1 MENIEKYIVLDLEMC
16 DVPSG
21 EKREVFNSPKELIQ
35 IGAVMLDSEYN
46 IIDHFDMLVKPEYGT
61 VTPNIQKLTG
71 ISPKD
76 VQNATD
82 TENALALF
90 EKWIPENSILVT
102 WSENDARQLDDEL
115 YFKDI
120 CLNKLYD
127 FLDDYIDCQEIF
139 SEKMETNR
147 VYQLSEALAIAN
159 IDYDENIHNAHADA
173 YNTALLF
180 KKLQTED
187 KLTLS
192 PYYFTS
198 ANTYD
203 PFKIKRQELDEAN
216 SYFFI

>member
-203 PFKIKRQELDEAN
+203 PFKIKR
-216 SYFFI
+216 

>member
-159 IDYDENIHNAHADA
+159 IDYDENIHNARADA

-187 KLTLS
+187 TLTLS

-203 PFKIKRQELDEAN
+203 PFKIKR
-216 SYFFI
+216 

>member
-46 IIDHFDMLVKPEYGT
+46 VIDHFDMFVKPEYGT

-203 PFKIKRQELDEAN
+203 PFKIKR
-216 SYFFI
+216 

>member
-35 IGAVMLDSEYN
+35 IGAVMLNSEYN
-46 IIDHFDMLVKPEYGT
+46 VIDHFDMLVKPEYGT

-203 PFKIKRQELDEAN
+203 PFKIKR
-216 SYFFI
+216 

>member
-46 IIDHFDMLVKPEYGT
+46 VIDHFDMLVKPEYGT

-71 ISPKD
+71 ISQND

-82 TENALALF
+82 TEKALAEL

-102 WSENDARQLDDEL
+102 WSGNDARQLDDEL

-139 SEKMETNR
+139 SEKMDTDR

-187 KLTLS
+187 TLTLS
-192 PYYFTS
+192 PYYLTS
-198 ANTYD
+198 INTYD
-203 PFKIKRQELDEAN
+203 PFKIKR
-216 SYFFI
+216 

>member
-21 EKREVFNSPKELIQ
+21 EKREIFDSPKELIQ

-46 IIDHFDMLVKPEYGT
+46 IIDHFDMLVKPQYGA
-61 VTPNIQKLTG
+61 VTKHIWELTG
-71 ISPKD
+71 ISPND
-76 VQNATD
+76 VQSATD
-82 TENALALF
+82 TEKALALF
-90 EKWIPENSILVT
+90 EKWIPDNCMLVT
-102 WSENDARQLDDEL
+102 WSDNDVKQIDDEL
-115 YFKDI
+115 YYKDI
-120 CLNKLYD
+120 CLMKLYD
-127 FLDDYIDCQEIF
+127 FIDDYIDCQEIF
-139 SEKMETNR
+139 SEKMDTDR
-147 VYQLSEALAIAN
+147 IYQLSEALAIAN
-159 IDYDENIHNAHADA
+159 IDYDDNIHNAHADA

-203 PFKIKRQELDEAN
+203 PFKMKK
-216 SYFFI
+216 

>member
-71 ISPKD
+71 
-76 VQNATD
+76 
-82 TENALALF
+82 
-90 EKWIPENSILVT
+90 IPENSILVT

-203 PFKIKRQELDEAN
+203 PFKIKR
-216 SYFFI
+216 

>member
-16 DVPSG
+16 DVPFG
-21 EKREVFNSPKELIQ
+21 EKREVFNTAKELIQ
-35 IGAVMLDSEYN
+35 IGAVMLDNDYN
-46 IIDHFDMLVKPEYGT
+46 VIDHFDMFVKPEYGII
-61 VTPNIQKLTG
+61 TPNIQRLTG

-76 VQNATD
+76 VQNAPTAD
-82 TENALALF
+82 KALAEF

-102 WSENDARQLDDEL
+102 WSENDVNQIDDEL

-173 YNTALLF
+173 YNTELLF

-203 PFKIKRQELDEAN
+203 PFKIKR
-216 SYFFI
+216 

>member
-90 EKWIPENSILVT
+90 EKWIPESSILVT

-203 PFKIKRQELDEAN
+203 PFKIKR
-216 SYFFI
+216 

>member
-1 MENIEKYIVLDLEMC
+1 MESVDKYIVLDLEMC

-21 EKREVFNSPKELIQ
+21 EKREIFDSPKELIQ

-46 IIDHFDMLVKPEYGT
+46 IIDHFDMFVKPEYGSI
-61 VTPNIQKLTG
+61 TPSIQNLTG

-76 VQNATD
+76 VQNALTAD
-82 TENALALF
+82 KALEML

-102 WSENDARQLDDEL
+102 WSDNDVKQLDDEL

-120 CLNKLYD
+120 CLMKLYNY
-127 FLDDYIDCQEIF
+127 LDNYIDCQEIF
-139 SEKMETNR
+139 SEKMDTNR
-147 VYQLSEALAIAN
+147 IYQLSEALAIAN
-159 IDYDENIHNAHADA
+159 IEYDEHIHTAHADA

-187 KLTLS
+187 TLTLS

-203 PFKIKRQELDEAN
+203 PFKIKK
-216 SYFFI
+216 

>member
-46 IIDHFDMLVKPEYGT
+46 IIDHFDMLVKPEYG
-61 VTPNIQKLTG
+61 VITPSIQKLTG

-180 KKLQTED
+180 KKLQTEN

-203 PFKIKRQELDEAN
+203 PFKIKR
-216 SYFFI
+216 

>member
-46 IIDHFDMLVKPEYGT
+46 VIDHFDMLVKPEYGT
-61 VTPNIQKLTG
+61 VTPDIQKLTG

-90 EKWIPENSILVT
+90 EKWIPKNSILVT

-203 PFKIKRQELDEAN
+203 PFKIKR
-216 SYFFI
+216 